1 MITFE
6 EFEQKIKK
14 DDPNLN
20 NAYFINITR
29 GLTAAARELR
39 GKNNTALA
47 DVVEKYANAT
57 EHLQDFPVK
66 DEDIEAGY
74 EGLKGFAE
82 FLSLGEPSNYSKIV
96 EAVPDETRKAFELSM
111 MRVSDGLELE
121 LDLNAL
127 KSPSQEHSVEDNS
140 ASESSEYQ
148 SDTEVSFNVAEA
160 FAEETIPAYKPL
172 QNDDLVSL
180 PGTMSAAAYIENIKD
195 HGFPVKNP
203 SALEPQDKDL
213 YIDRFIRIMAARELA
228 DSDRGH
234 AAKLN
239 RKTLSAEEVDARA
252 TQMKKDP
259 TFRAFIKTL
268 ESDEKKLKSAIS
280 AAASGHGGG
289 LDDMFKDYIKKQPAC
304 KLRNDSILKRYMP
317 NAKERLEILQDQYK
331 TYKSSM
337 KELRTVDNK
346 LKALRGVNDPA
357 AINKLQAKKVKLER
371 NLLDYD
377 PGIVA
382 AEMITLRSLIKADK
396 GKKASLDKTI
406 PVSEGAEN
414 LSRSSN
420 LLVDNDDVRR
430 ILTSRTVTDLINT
443 GHGGNMMAEARTL
456 ANNALDKKDLKAEFR
471 ILNAN
476 TIETRLKAIE
486 NEAGEL
492 SDKLYLA
499 RTNNQLTGDLMK
511 DAKKLLGEYMM
522 LDGKVRSNDPG
533 KAEKDLLLTDT
544 PWGEIE
550 TMKKKDPESNPSFRD
565 LVQDL
570 ASDDMEDLLSDLAK
584 GKREQ
589 FISRLAGKKNEMDDI
604 EEDRQSVSSYDS
616 LDMEAEDPNVSMLSM
631 K

>member
-20 NAYFINITR
+20 NAYFINISR
-29 GLTAAARELR
+29 GLAAAAKELR
-39 GKNNTALA
+39 NKNNTALA
-47 DVVEKYANAT
+47 DVTEKYANAAA
-57 EHLQDFPVK
+57 HLQGFPVSE
-66 DEDIEAGY
+66 EDIEAGY
-74 EGLKGFAE
+74 EGLKGFAD

-96 EAVPDETRKAFELSM
+96 EAMPDETRKAFKLSM

-121 LDLNAL
+121 LDPEGL
-127 KSPSQEHSVEDNS
+127 KGPSREHYVEDDS
-140 ASESSEYQ
+140 ASETSEYQ
-148 SDTEVSFNVAEA
+148 SDMEVSFNIAEA

-203 SALEPQDKDL
+203 SVLEPQDKNL

-239 RKTLSAEEVDARA
+239 SHRLTAQDVDDRA

-268 ESDEKKLKSAIS
+268 ESDTKKLKSAIS
-280 AAASGHGGG
+280 AATSGHGGG
-289 LDDMFKDYIKKQPAC
+289 IDDMFKDFIKKQSAC
-304 KLRNDSILKRYMP
+304 KLRNDNILKRYMP
-317 NAKERLEILQDQYK
+317 NAKERLEILQGQYK
-331 TYKSSM
+331 TYKNSF

-346 LKALRGVNDPA
+346 LRALRGVNDPA
-357 AINKLQAKKVKLER
+357 AIDKLRAKKIKLER
-371 NLLDYD
+371 NLQDYD
-377 PGIVA
+377 PGEVA

-406 PVSEGAEN
+406 PVSAGKDN
-414 LSRSSN
+414 LSKNSKV
-420 LLVDNDDVRR
+420 LADNEGVRH
-430 ILTSRTVTDLINT
+430 ILTSRAVTDLINT

-456 ANNALDKKDLKAEFR
+456 ANNTLNKKDLKAEFR

-492 SDKLYLA
+492 SNKLYLA

-522 LDGKVRSNDPG
+522 LDGKTRSNDPG

-550 TMKKKDPESNPSFRD
+550 TMKKKDPESNPSFRE
-565 LVQDL
+565 LFQDL
-570 ASDDMEDLLSDLAK
+570 ASDDMEDLLSDLSK
-584 GKREQ
+584 GKRKQ
-589 FISRLAGKKNEMDDI
+589 FIGKLAGKKNEMDEI
-604 EEDRQSVSSYDS
+604 EEDGQSVSSSDS
-616 LDMEAEDPNVSMLSM
+616 LDMEAEDPNVSMLSV
-631 K
+631 

>member
-20 NAYFINITR
+20 NAYFINISR
-29 GLTAAARELR
+29 GLAAAAKELR
-39 GKNNTALA
+39 NKNNTALA
-47 DVVEKYANAT
+47 DVTEKYANAAA
-57 EHLQDFPVK
+57 HLQGFPVSE
-66 DEDIEAGY
+66 EDIEAGY
-74 EGLKGFAE
+74 EGLKGFAD

-96 EAVPDETRKAFELSM
+96 EAMPDETRKAFELSM

-121 LDLNAL
+121 LDPEGL
-127 KSPSQEHSVEDNS
+127 KGPSREHYVEDDS
-140 ASESSEYQ
+140 ASETSEYQ
-148 SDTEVSFNVAEA
+148 SDMEVSFNIAEA

-203 SALEPQDKDL
+203 SVLEPQDKNL

-239 RKTLSAEEVDARA
+239 SHRLTAQDVDDRA

-268 ESDEKKLKSAIS
+268 ESDTKKLKSAIS
-280 AAASGHGGG
+280 AATSGHGGG
-289 LDDMFKDYIKKQPAC
+289 IDDMFKDFIKKQSAC
-304 KLRNDSILKRYMP
+304 KLRNDNILKRYMP
-317 NAKERLEILQDQYK
+317 NAKERLEILQGQYK
-331 TYKSSM
+331 TYKNSF

-346 LKALRGVNDPA
+346 LRALRGVNDPA
-357 AINKLQAKKVKLER
+357 AIDKLRAKKIKLER
-371 NLLDYD
+371 NLQDYD
-377 PGIVA
+377 PGEVA

-406 PVSEGAEN
+406 PVSAGKDN
-414 LSRSSN
+414 LSKNSKV
-420 LLVDNDDVRR
+420 LADNEGVRH
-430 ILTSRTVTDLINT
+430 ILTSRAVTDLINT

-456 ANNALDKKDLKAEFR
+456 ANNTLNKKDLKAEFR

-476 TIETRLKAIE
+476 TIETRLKTIE

-492 SDKLYLA
+492 SNKLYLA

-522 LDGKVRSNDPG
+522 LDGKTRSNDPG

-550 TMKKKDPESNPSFRD
+550 TMKKKDPESNPSFRE
-565 LVQDL
+565 LFQDL
-570 ASDDMEDLLSDLAK
+570 ASDDMEDLLSDLSK
-584 GKREQ
+584 GKRKQ
-589 FISRLAGKKNEMDDI
+589 FIGKLAGKKNEMDEI
-604 EEDRQSVSSYDS
+604 EEDGQSVSSSDS
-616 LDMEAEDPNVSMLSM
+616 LDMEAEDPNVSMLSV
-631 K
+631 

>member
-20 NAYFINITR
+20 NAYFINISR
-29 GLTAAARELR
+29 GLAAAAEELR
-39 GKNNTALA
+39 NKNNTVLA
-47 DVVEKYANAT
+47 DVTEKYANAAA
-57 EHLQDFPVK
+57 HLQGFPVSE
-66 DEDIEAGY
+66 EDIEAGY
-74 EGLKGFAE
+74 EGLKGFAD

-96 EAVPDETRKAFELSM
+96 EAMPDETRKAFELSM

-121 LDLNAL
+121 LDPEGL
-127 KSPSQEHSVEDNS
+127 KGPSREHYVEDDS
-140 ASESSEYQ
+140 ASETSEYQ
-148 SDTEVSFNVAEA
+148 SDMEVSFNIAEA

-203 SALEPQDKDL
+203 SVLEPQDKNL

-239 RKTLSAEEVDARA
+239 SHRLTAQDVDDRA

-268 ESDEKKLKSAIS
+268 ESDTKKLKSAIS
-280 AAASGHGGG
+280 AATSGHGGG
-289 LDDMFKDYIKKQPAC
+289 IDDMFKDFIKKQSAC
-304 KLRNDSILKRYMP
+304 KLRNDNILKRYMP
-317 NAKERLEILQDQYK
+317 NAKERLEILQGQYK
-331 TYKSSM
+331 TYKNSF

-346 LKALRGVNDPA
+346 LRALRGVNDPA
-357 AINKLQAKKVKLER
+357 AIDKLKAKKIKLER
-371 NLLDYD
+371 NLQDYD
-377 PGIVA
+377 PGEVA

-406 PVSEGAEN
+406 PVSAGKDN
-414 LSRSSN
+414 LSKNSKV
-420 LLVDNDDVRR
+420 LADNEDVRH
-430 ILTSRTVTDLINT
+430 ILTSRAVTDLINT

-456 ANNALDKKDLKAEFR
+456 ANKTLNKKDLKAEFR

-492 SDKLYLA
+492 SNKLYLA

-522 LDGKVRSNDPG
+522 LDGKTRSNDPG

-550 TMKKKDPESNPSFRD
+550 TMKKKDPESNPSFRE
-565 LVQDL
+565 LFQDL
-570 ASDDMEDLLSDLAK
+570 ASDDMEDLLSDLSK
-584 GKREQ
+584 GKRKQ
-589 FISRLAGKKNEMDDI
+589 FIGKLAGKKNEMDEI
-604 EEDRQSVSSYDS
+604 EEDGQSVSSSDS
-616 LDMEAEDPNVSMLSM
+616 LDMEAEDPNVSMLSV
-631 K
+631 

>member
-20 NAYFINITR
+20 NAYFINISR
-29 GLTAAARELR
+29 GLAAAAKELR
-39 GKNNTALA
+39 NKNNTALA
-47 DVVEKYANAT
+47 DVTEKYANAAA
-57 EHLQDFPVK
+57 HLQGFPVSE
-66 DEDIEAGY
+66 EDIEAGY
-74 EGLKGFAE
+74 EGLKGFAD

-96 EAVPDETRKAFELSM
+96 EAMPDETRKAFELSM

-121 LDLNAL
+121 LDPEGL
-127 KSPSQEHSVEDNS
+127 KGPSREHYVEDDS
-140 ASESSEYQ
+140 ASETSEYQ
-148 SDTEVSFNVAEA
+148 SDMEVSFNIAEA

-203 SALEPQDKDL
+203 SVLEPQDKNL

-239 RKTLSAEEVDARA
+239 SHRLTAQDVDDRA

-268 ESDEKKLKSAIS
+268 ESDTKKLKSAIS
-280 AAASGHGGG
+280 AATSGHGGG
-289 LDDMFKDYIKKQPAC
+289 IDDMFKDFIKKQSAC
-304 KLRNDSILKRYMP
+304 KLRNDNILKRYMP
-317 NAKERLEILQDQYK
+317 NAKERLEILQGQYK
-331 TYKSSM
+331 TYKNSF

-346 LKALRGVNDPA
+346 LRALRGVNDPA
-357 AINKLQAKKVKLER
+357 AIDKLRAKKIKLER
-371 NLLDYD
+371 NLQDYD
-377 PGIVA
+377 PGEVA

-406 PVSEGAEN
+406 PVSAGKDN
-414 LSRSSN
+414 LSKNSKV
-420 LLVDNDDVRR
+420 LADNEGVRH
-430 ILTSRTVTDLINT
+430 ILTSRAVTDLINT

-456 ANNALDKKDLKAEFR
+456 ANNTLNKKDLKAEFR

-492 SDKLYLA
+492 SNKLYLA

-522 LDGKVRSNDPG
+522 LDGKTRSNDPG

-550 TMKKKDPESNPSFRD
+550 TMKKKDPESNPSFRE
-565 LVQDL
+565 LFQDL
-570 ASDDMEDLLSDLAK
+570 ASDDMEDLLSDLSK
-584 GKREQ
+584 GKRKQ
-589 FISRLAGKKNEMDDI
+589 FIGKLAGKKNEMDEI
-604 EEDRQSVSSYDS
+604 EEDGQSVSSSDS
-616 LDMEAEDPNVSMLSM
+616 LDMEAEDPNVSMLSV
-631 K
+631 

>member
-20 NAYFINITR
+20 NAYFINISR
-29 GLTAAARELR
+29 GLAAAAKELR
-39 GKNNTALA
+39 NKNNTALA
-47 DVVEKYANAT
+47 DVTEKYANAAA
-57 EHLQDFPVK
+57 HLQGFPVSE
-66 DEDIEAGY
+66 EDIEAGY
-74 EGLKGFAE
+74 EGLKGFAD

-96 EAVPDETRKAFELSM
+96 EAMPDETRKAFELSM

-121 LDLNAL
+121 LDPEEL
-127 KSPSQEHSVEDNS
+127 KGPSREHYVEDDS
-140 ASESSEYQ
+140 ASETSEYQ
-148 SDTEVSFNVAEA
+148 SDMEVSFNIAEA

-203 SALEPQDKDL
+203 SVLEPQDKNL

-239 RKTLSAEEVDARA
+239 SHRLTAQDVDDRA

-268 ESDEKKLKSAIS
+268 ESDTKKLKSAIS
-280 AAASGHGGG
+280 AATSGHGGG
-289 LDDMFKDYIKKQPAC
+289 IDDMFKDFIKKQSAC
-304 KLRNDSILKRYMP
+304 KLRNDNILKRYMP
-317 NAKERLEILQDQYK
+317 NAKERLEILQGQYK
-331 TYKSSM
+331 TYKNSF

-346 LKALRGVNDPA
+346 LRALRGVNDPA
-357 AINKLQAKKVKLER
+357 AIDKLRAKKIKLER
-371 NLLDYD
+371 NLQDYD
-377 PGIVA
+377 PGEVA

-406 PVSEGAEN
+406 PVSAGKDN
-414 LSRSSN
+414 LSKNSKV
-420 LLVDNDDVRR
+420 LADNEGVRH
-430 ILTSRTVTDLINT
+430 ILTSRAVTDLINT

-456 ANNALDKKDLKAEFR
+456 ANNTLNKKDLKAEFR

-492 SDKLYLA
+492 SNKLYLA

-522 LDGKVRSNDPG
+522 LDGKTRSNDPG

-550 TMKKKDPESNPSFRD
+550 TMKKKDPESNPSFRE
-565 LVQDL
+565 LFQDL
-570 ASDDMEDLLSDLAK
+570 ASDDMEDLLSDLSK
-584 GKREQ
+584 GKRKQ
-589 FISRLAGKKNEMDDI
+589 FIGKLAGKKNEMDEI
-604 EEDRQSVSSYDS
+604 EEDGQSVSSSDS
-616 LDMEAEDPNVSMLSM
+616 LDMEAEDPNVSMLSV
-631 K
+631 